1 MPFAQ
6 PSINDMDDESPRSN
20 DSSRKPT
27 SNSSAGEF
35 SKIAEDRQ
43 PGFLSEFWG
52 FLRQNKKWW
61 LTPILVILFLLIVL
75 VIISQTPLAPFVYP
89 FF

>member
-6 PSINDMDDESPRSN
+6 PSIADMDDENPRKS
-20 DSSRKPT
+20 DSSRKPP
-27 SNSSAGEF
+27 SDSSAKEF
-35 SKIAEDRQ
+35 SKMAEDRQ

>member
-6 PSINDMDDESPRSN
+6 PSIADMDDESPRRTDSLQKPPS
-20 DSSRKPT
+20 DSS
-27 SNSSAGEF
+27 AEEF
-35 SKIAEDRQ
+35 SKMAEDRQ

-52 FLRQNKKWW
+52 FLIQNKKWW

>member
-1 MPFAQ
+1 MPLTQ
-6 PSINDMDDESPRSN
+6 PSIADMDDESPRRN
-20 DSSRKPT
+20 DSSQRPP
-27 SNSSAGEF
+27 SDSSAEEF
-35 SKIAEDRQ
+35 SKMAEDRQ

>member
-1 MPFAQ
+1 M
-6 PSINDMDDESPRSN
+6 
-20 DSSRKPT
+20 
-27 SNSSAGEF
+27 
-35 SKIAEDRQ
+35 AEDRQ

-61 LTPILVILFLLIVL
+61 LTAILIVLFLLIVL
-75 VIISQTPLAPFVYP
+75 VIISQTPLAPFIYP